1 MDPKHLNLLRIHD
14 ACQGLS
20 TEEIDILAE
29 QADVLHVAAGELV
42 HSAGNELDAMFI
54 VVEGRL
60 KMILELPDGRQRTVR
75 YITAGDQFGAL
86 MLVSDDELPVDVIV
100 EEPAVLLR
108 LQKDMALQLF
118 KQFPVFRR
126 NILRKI
132 GFGVRDITLPRN
144 RRDMPKIVAFINAD
158 HETRKLVADVALRL
172 AQIGEQIGILCDS
185 PTDVRPYE
193 PVIPFGSLRKPDG
206 QMLDGVELHSTIEQW
221 TEFSRIFVVLDETH
235 STDKLALPF
244 EAADAIFCFSRAD
257 RFHSALELLKRI
269 MQDSPSWSKK
279 THFVWV
285 LREEEQVAP
294 LVPELA
300 ELTKRD
306 FKLHTSES
314 RAHTRLSAQ
323 GIDRIVHYLRG
334 VSVGMALSG
343 GAAHGMAHL
352 GVLKALEEEGITLDR
367 IAGTSAGVLTGVL
380 YCAGYSPDWG
390 IHQFPH
396 DLKPGAIYNKLP
408 KGGAFYMLKQ
418 YRSHSWDDLLR
429 NYLSDW
435 QLDQCPIPVSTVTTD
450 LISASSVVRSSGDAV
465 DAILE
470 SINLP
475 VLSAPICRDGMLLVD
490 GGVLNNLPADVL
502 VRQGCNFVI
511 GVDVAANIQHRVG
524 DNVPDTPTEQ
534 MKAPGVLATLLRSFN
549 VQAHNMSRV
558 GAQRADVTIMP
569 NVSMFKSSAFR
580 QTPEMADIGYRT
592 TKETLPQI
600 REFLQNLDGDLF
612 SVTSAAEA
620 Q

>member
-1 MDPKHLNLLRIHD
+1 MDPHHLTLLRIHD

-20 TEEIDILAE
+20 AEEIEALAE
-29 QADVLHVAAGELV
+29 QADVVHVAASELV
-42 HSAGNELDAMFI
+42 HSAGDELDAMFI

-60 KMILELPDGRQRTVR
+60 KMMLEMPDGRQRTVR
-75 YITAGDQFGAL
+75 YISAGDQFGAL

-100 EEPAVLLR
+100 EETAVLLR
-108 LQKDMALQLF
+108 FKKETALQIVE
-118 KQFPVFRR
+118 QFPVFRR
-126 NILRKI
+126 NLLRKI
-132 GFGVRDITLPRN
+132 GFATRDVLLPRHT
-144 RRDMPKIVAFINAD
+144 RVLPKLITFVNAD
-158 HETRKLVADVALRL
+158 HKTRKLVAEFALRL
-172 AQIGEQIGILCDS
+172 SRIGEQVGVLCDS
-185 PTDVRPYE
+185 PNASPFDSA
-193 PVIPFGSLRKPDG
+193 IPFRPLRKQDG
-206 QMLDGVELHSTIEQW
+206 EMLDHAELHATIQQW
-221 TEFSRIFVVLDETH
+221 TELSRIFIVLDGTP
-235 STDKLALPF
+235 SADRLAFPF
-244 EAADAIFCFSRAD
+244 EVSDAVFCFAATD
-257 RFHSALELLKRI
+257 RFHPVLELLKGM
-269 MQDSPSWSKK
+269 MQDSPSWEKK
-279 THFVWV
+279 THLVWV
-285 LREEEQVAP
+285 LREDEKVAP
-294 LVPELA
+294 VVPELGK
-300 ELTKRD
+300 LTKRD
-306 FKLHTSES
+306 FKLQVSDS
-314 RAHTRLSAQ
+314 QAPTRLSTQ

-380 YCAGYSPDWG
+380 YCAGYTPDWG

-396 DLKPGAIYNKLP
+396 DLEPGSIYKKLP

-418 YRSHSWDDLLR
+418 YRSHTWDEMLR
-429 NYLSDW
+429 SYLSDW
-435 QLDQCPIPVSTVTTD
+435 RLEQCPIPVSTVTTD
-450 LISASSVVRSSGDAV
+450 LISARSVVRSSGDAV

-490 GGVLNNLPADVL
+490 GGILNNLPADVL
-502 VRQGCNFVI
+502 VRQDCNCVI

-524 DNVPDTPTEQ
+524 DNVPNTPTKR
-534 MKAPGVLATLLRSFN
+534 MKTPGVLATLLRCFN

-558 GAQRADVTIMP
+558 GAQRADVTITP

-580 QTPEMADIGYRT
+580 QTPEMADIGYRA

-612 SVTSAAEA
+612 HVTSATEA
-620 Q
+620 R